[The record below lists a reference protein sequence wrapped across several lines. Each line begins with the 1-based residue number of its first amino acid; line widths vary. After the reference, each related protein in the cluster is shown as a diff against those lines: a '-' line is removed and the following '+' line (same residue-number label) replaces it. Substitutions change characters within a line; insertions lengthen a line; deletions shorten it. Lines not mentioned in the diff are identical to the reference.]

1 MKIFSL
7 LLVFSLLPMFSDGQV
22 NDRLES
28 ILKNDSVE
36 IPAKIAEIQQLIK
49 LEKGKV
55 NDTVIVEYYL
65 KLSSL
70 ARKDQDFVSSIDY
83 CDTLL
88 ENYKKLDFERLKKI
102 EEFRAR
108 VYKASGQTDLA
119 VAAYLSILSD
129 YEDHGDFEESARINN
144 KIGIIF
150 LRMNELESAEYHLLE
165 SVQHAI
171 KAGNKSTQASSLMS
185 LGNRYKNE
193 DKFEEAEKF
202 YQESIAICQ
211 KEGFKRLLAGNYNNY
226 GSLYR
231 MQGNQKKALYYFNLA
246 VKMNRELGNDRWLSY
261 NYNNIG
267 NLHNDQSEHNQAL
280 KYFFKSSEI
289 KERLNDPYG
298 LYSTYLNIAATYDS
312 IGNYKLAHEYYISY
326 TELKDSLNEVDK
338 TLLNKKLAAEFQAE
352 KREAEIIQLN
362 MQSELSQQEIAAR
375 DERISYQNFLG
386 WMMGIG
392 IFLVILIAIV
402 IWKSALNRKKAN
414 VELVE
419 KNKQIDAQHGEII
432 DSINYAKRIQ
442 NSILPTDQ
450 KLTTSLGSFGLLYK
464 PKDIVSGDFY
474 VCEETTHGLY
484 FGTVDCTGHG
494 VPGAMVS
501 LVSSAH
507 INKALHEL
515 HLSKTG
521 DVLNA
526 LNQKIPSALNGGD
539 SDLNDGFDIALC
551 RLNKDKTS
559 LQFSG
564 AHLNCW
570 VLNDKQS
577 IASRNASTSTEL
589 IYESENHSILELKGQ
604 RRGIGKS
611 VDDFTFTSSDF
622 KLEKGDKILIST
634 DGYQDQFGGD
644 KNKKFKVKEM
654 RNLIL
659 KNANLSPNELIS
671 TLDTALMQWQGDYD
685 QVDDICIMIVEI

>member
-7 LLVFSLLPMFSDGQV
+7 LLIFSLLSIFSIGQV
-22 NDRLES
+22 NNRLES
-28 ILKNDSVE
+28 ILKNDSIE
-36 IPAKIAEIQQLIK
+36 IPAKIVEIQQLIK

-70 ARKDQDFVSSIDY
+70 AQRDQDYLSAIDY

-88 ENYKKLDFERLKKI
+88 GKYKKLDFKRLKAI
-102 EEFRAR
+102 EETRAR
-108 VYKASGQTDLA
+108 IYKSSGQTDLA

-129 YEDHGDFEESARINN
+129 YEDRGDFEESSRINN
-144 KIGIIF
+144 TIGIIF
-150 LRMNELESAEYHLLE
+150 LRMGEMESAEYHLLE
-165 SVQHAI
+165 SIEHAI
-171 KAGNKSTQASSLMS
+171 KAGNKSIQASSLMS
-185 LGNRYKNE
+185 LGNRYKNAE
-193 DKFEEAEKF
+193 MFTEAEGYYKK
-202 YQESIAICQ
+202 SIEICK
-211 KEGFKRLLAGNYNNY
+211 KEGLKRLLAGNYNNY

-246 VKMNRELGNDRWLSY
+246 VKMNQELGNDRWLSY

-267 NLHNDQSEHNQAL
+267 NLHNDQSQHSEAL
-280 KYFFKSSEI
+280 KYFFKSNAI
-289 KERLNDPYG
+289 KKRLNDPYG
-298 LYSTYLNIAATYDS
+298 MYSTYLNIAATYDS
-312 IGNYKLAHEYYISY
+312 IGNFELAYDYYVQY
-326 TELKDSLNEVDK
+326 TELKDSLTEVDN
-338 TLLNKKLAAEFQAE
+338 TLLSKKLAAEFQAE
-352 KREAEIIQLN
+352 KREAQIIQLN
-362 MQSELSQQEIAAR
+362 MQSELSQQEITAR

-392 IFLVILIAIV
+392 IFLVVVIAII
-402 IWKSALNRKKAN
+402 IWRSALNRKKAN
-414 VELVE
+414 IELVE
-419 KNKQIDAQHGEII
+419 KNLQIDAQHGEII

-442 NSILPTDQ
+442 NSILPSDQ
-450 KLTTSLGSFGLLYK
+450 KLTESLSDFGLLYK

-474 VCEETTHGLY
+474 VCEETTNGLY

-521 DVLNA
+521 DVLND
-526 LNQKIPSALNGGD
+526 LNEKIPSALNGGD

-551 RLNKDKTS
+551 RLSKDKS
-559 LQFSG
+559 MLQFSG

-570 VLNDKQS
+570 ILNDKQS

-611 VDDFTFTSSDF
+611 MDDFTFTSSDF

-634 DGYQDQFGGD
+634 DGYQDQFGGE

-654 RNLIL
+654 RNLIIA
-659 KNANLSPNELIS
+659 NATLSPKELIAK
-671 TLDTALMQWQGDYD
+671 LDTALTQWQGDYD